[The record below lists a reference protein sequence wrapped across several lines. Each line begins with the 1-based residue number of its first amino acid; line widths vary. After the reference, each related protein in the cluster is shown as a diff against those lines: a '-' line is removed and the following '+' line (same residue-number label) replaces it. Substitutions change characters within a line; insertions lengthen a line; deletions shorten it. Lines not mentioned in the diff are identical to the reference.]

1 MPGQTFRLLA
11 AAIGIAAALTAG
23 ATGASAQDAA
33 ASKAAPPFPSK
44 LVKIIVPSAPGGQ
57 SHIVS
62 QFFADALR
70 EKLGGTF
77 VVENRPGASGVIA
90 MEALIKEPADG
101 HTLFLGVAGQTV
113 TAPVFLPNFRV
124 NVLKDLR
131 PVIRFGIPPQCLFV
145 NGKHPAK
152 SAKEFAE
159 WARKQP
165 DGATLASFGH
175 GSTSHLQGAL
185 FAKEAGFKMVHV
197 AYRGSAPAIQD
208 VAGGRV
214 DAFIIDFSPAQG
226 LMDAG
231 IVRCLALTGTQRW
244 PLLPDVPTFQEQ
256 GYGLTLVGW
265 QALFVSG
272 ATPDAVVD
280 NLYREA
286 AAILD
291 SDEKRK
297 TLLSMSLFP
306 VIDGPA
312 RTAEIQRSDME
323 TWKKV
328 IDGLGIKPE

>member
-1 MPGQTFRLLA
+1 MFGRRSRLLSVLA
-11 AAIGIAAALTAG
+11 AVAIVSFGS
-23 ATGASAQDAA
+23 SARPQDAKPA
-33 ASKAAPPFPSK
+33 FPSK
-44 LVKIIVPSAPGGQ
+44 LVKVIVPSAPGGQ

-62 QFFADALR
+62 QYFADALK

-77 VVENRPGASGVIA
+77 VVENRPGASGIIA

-113 TAPVFLPNFRV
+113 TAPVFLSNFKV
-124 NVLKDLR
+124 DVLKDLR

-145 NGKHPAK
+145 NGNHPAK
-152 SAKEFAE
+152 SAKAFAD

-165 DGATLASFGH
+165 DGVTLASFGH

-197 AYRGSAPAIQD
+197 AFRGSAPAIQE

-231 IVRCLALTGTQRW
+231 LVRCLALTGSQRW
-244 PLLPDVPTFQEQ
+244 PLLPEVPTFEEQ

-272 ATPDAVVD
+272 ATPDAIVD
-280 NLYREA
+280 RLYNETR
-286 AAILD
+286 AILD
-291 SDEKRK
+291 TDAARK
-297 TLLSMSLFP
+297 KLLSMALFP
-306 VIDGPA
+306 VIDGPEKT
-312 RTAEIQRSDME
+312 REIQRSDMAK
-323 TWKKV
+323 WKAV

>member
-1 MPGQTFRLLA
+1 MTRCASHLIGLAVALASILSTFVSTLAQT
-11 AAIGIAAALTAG
+11 
-23 ATGASAQDAA
+23 
-33 ASKAAPPFPSK
+33 APAPFPSK
-44 LVKIIVPSAPGGQ
+44 MVKVIVPSAPGGQ

-62 QFFADALR
+62 QYFADAFK

-90 MEALIKEPADG
+90 MEALIKEPPDG

-113 TAPVFLPNFRV
+113 TAPVFLPNFKV
-124 NVLKDLR
+124 DVLKDMR

-145 NGKHPAK
+145 NGNHPAK

-165 DGATLASFGH
+165 DGVTIASFGH

-185 FAKEAGFKMVHV
+185 FAKEADFKMVHV
-197 AYRGSAPAIQD
+197 PFRGSAPAIQE

-231 IVRCLALTGTQRW
+231 LIRCLALTGVQRW
-244 PLLPDVPTFQEQ
+244 PMLPDVPTFEEQ
-256 GYGLTLVGW
+256 GYNLTLVGW

-272 ATPDAVVD
+272 ATPDDVVD
-280 NLYREA
+280 RLYKEA
-286 AAILD
+286 RAILD
-291 SDEKRK
+291 TDAARK
-297 TLLSMSLFP
+297 KLYAMALFP
-306 VIDGPA
+306 VIGGPEET
-312 RTAEIQRSDME
+312 RELQRSDMAK
-323 TWKKV
+323 WKAV
-328 IDGLGIKPE
+328 IEKLSIKPE

>member
-1 MPGQTFRLLA
+1 MFQRASLLLSIALACA
-11 AAIGIAAALTAG
+11 ATVVNIVAAG
-23 ATGASAQDAA
+23 AQ
-33 ASKAAPPFPSK
+33 APAPFPSK
-44 LVKIIVPSAPGGQ
+44 VVKVIVPSAPGGQ

-70 EKLGGTF
+70 ERLGGTF

-90 MEALIKEPADG
+90 MEALIKEPPDG

-113 TAPVFLPNFRV
+113 TAPVFLPNFKV
-124 NVLKDLR
+124 DVLKDMR

-145 NGKHPAK
+145 NGNHPAK
-152 SAKEFAE
+152 TAKEFAE

-165 DGATLASFGH
+165 DGVTLASFGH

-197 AYRGSAPAIQD
+197 AFRGSAPAIQE

-231 IVRCLALTGTQRW
+231 LVRCLALTGTQRW
-244 PLLPDVPTFQEQ
+244 PLLPDVPTFEEQ
-256 GYGLTLVGW
+256 GYGLSLVGW

-272 ATPDAVVD
+272 ATPDAIVD
-280 NLYREA
+280 RLYTETR
-286 AAILD
+286 AILEAD
-291 SDEKRK
+291 DARK
-297 TLLSMSLFP
+297 KLLSMALFP
-306 VIDGPA
+306 VIGGPEET
-312 RTAEIQRSDME
+312 RELQRADMAK
-323 TWKKV
+323 WKAA